1 MQACSA
7 GCRDERQSQTD
18 GGCGRRLGGRRTT
31 QGEEVGSGCYKE
43 RGDTS
48 MNATDGG
55 AVGGRRE
62 IVRSRKWL
70 RQVGRAGLD

>member
-1 MQACSA
+1 MSV
-7 GCRDERQSQTD
+7 
-18 GGCGRRLGGRRTT
+18 
-31 QGEEVGSGCYKE
+31 EELGSGCYKE